1 MQLNSHMRLGKILA
15 REYRLAGVNRAA
27 FLAGNVEPDLLF
39 TTHLCKQEEHFEGH
53 SFPSASQKFLRLCYQ
68 LQNGCETPHDYFKL
82 GQLCHYT
89 ADCFTWPH
97 NPSYPGTLSAHIS
110 YEAQLDKTFRGKI
123 QPVRL
128 NGSQLSCPELFMA
141 AHEQY
146 MKEVPSITRDLRY
159 ILAVTGKMV
168 HCFAPQQEA
177 EASFL
182 SHLAAA
188 VILPECK
195 EALQTVREIDGGPLP
210 RLV

>member
-1 MQLNSHMRLGKILA
+1 MQLNSHMRLGKMLA
-15 REYRLAGVNRAA
+15 REYGLTGANRTA

-53 SFPSASQKFLRLCYQ
+53 SFPAASQKFLRLCYQ
-68 LQNGCETPHDYFKL
+68 LQSGCETVHDYFKL

-110 YEAQLDKTFRGKI
+110 YETRLDKAFHGYI
-123 QPVRL
+123 QSARL
-128 NGSQLSCPELFMA
+128 DGEQLSSPELFMA
-141 AHEQY
+141 AHKQY
-146 MKEVPSITRDLRY
+146 MEENPSITRDLRY

-168 HCFAPQQEA
+168 ECFAPQQDA
-177 EASFL
+177 ETSFL
-182 SHLAAA
+182 SRLAAA